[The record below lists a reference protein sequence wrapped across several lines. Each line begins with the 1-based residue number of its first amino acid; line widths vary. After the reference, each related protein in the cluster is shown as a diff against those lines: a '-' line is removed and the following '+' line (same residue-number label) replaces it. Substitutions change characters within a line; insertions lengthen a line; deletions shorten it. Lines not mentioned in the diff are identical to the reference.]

1 MAASQP
7 DSTYY
12 GSPERRPGSRA
23 PRPTGERKSVEEG
36 AARRAWTPGE
46 ARVDCGL
53 AVFEGRPGRGGARRD
68 ALQPARGRRT
78 CAHARLRG
86 ADDVVQA
93 HPPLARAPGRART
106 RRCPAAV
113 EAVVERRDTRLLR
126 APERAPA
133 ALDCA
138 AAVLPGLTARL
149 HGDPTAAER
158 GHARELA
165 CPFGGAAG
173 GRAPASPCEAGHGKS
188 AHHGGHRKCE
198 SIHARVLPCWVS
210 GVGRVQHRCHGRAC
224 GHGTS
229 SLHRFWL
236 VAHEPARPAPR

>member
-1 MAASQP
+1 MITTRSI
-7 DSTYY
+7 
-12 GSPERRPGSRA
+12 SPSRAGRGRRARGSRVRRA
-23 PRPTGERKSVEEG
+23 PTARPEARSWRRVRAGSLMGRRIARGAGAQPGGRQPARQHLLRVTRATSGEPSSPDPRGERKSVEEG
-36 AARRAWTPGE
+36 AARRARTPGE
-46 ARVDCGL
+46 ARVDGGL

-158 GHARELA
+158 GHAASWHVLLA
-165 CPFGGAAG
+165 
-173 GRAPASPCEAGHGKS
+173 
-188 AHHGGHRKCE
+188 
-198 SIHARVLPCWVS
+198 
-210 GVGRVQHRCHGRAC
+210 
-224 GHGTS
+224 
-229 SLHRFWL
+229 
-236 VAHEPARPAPR
+236 

>member
-1 MAASQP
+1 MITTRSI
-7 DSTYY
+7 
-12 GSPERRPGSRA
+12 SPSRAGRGRRTRGSR
-23 PRPTGERKSVEEG
+23 V
-36 AARRAWTPGE
+36 RRAPTAKPE
-46 ARVDCGL
+46 ARSWRRVRAGSL
-53 AVFEGRPGRGGARRD
+53 MGRRIARVPGAQPGGR
-68 ALQPARGRRT
+68 QPARARRT

-158 GHARELA
+158 GHAASWHVLLA
-165 CPFGGAAG
+165 
-173 GRAPASPCEAGHGKS
+173 APQVDGHPLSP
-188 AHHGGHRKCE
+188 
-198 SIHARVLPCWVS
+198 V
-210 GVGRVQHRCHGRAC
+210 
-224 GHGTS
+224 
-229 SLHRFWL
+229 
-236 VAHEPARPAPR
+236 

>member
-1 MAASQP
+1 MITTRSI
-7 DSTYY
+7 
-12 GSPERRPGSRA
+12 SP
-23 PRPTGERKSVEEG
+23 
-36 AARRAWTPGE
+36 
-46 ARVDCGL
+46 
-53 AVFEGRPGRGGARRD
+53 GRPGRGGARRD

-158 GHARELA
+158 GHAASWHVLLAAPQVDGHPLAPVKLGTARAPTTAAIANPSRITRESSLA
-165 CPFGGAAG
+165 GSVAWAAG
-173 GRAPASPCEAGHGKS
+173 NTGATVGPVAMERRRCTDSGWSLMNP
-188 AHHGGHRKCE
+188 
-198 SIHARVLPCWVS
+198 HARRQ
-210 GVGRVQHRCHGRAC
+210 G
-224 GHGTS
+224 
-229 SLHRFWL
+229 
-236 VAHEPARPAPR
+236 E